1 VNAATPER
9 SVPSESTVY
18 VPAPVAQTT
27 GTERLAF

>member
-1 VNAATPER
+1 
-9 SVPSESTVY
+9 VPSESTVY